1 VIILSGLEIFDLS
14 ILMPFYSHSHTSTL
28 YRSLLPKQKRKRSEG
43 KEKVR
48 SQQLVRVSKALRN
61 PIIAGTGIN
70 SETGRRRADQI
81 LNTRGQAVAQGLQ
94 KHTCLDLNDDA
105 TSRVGLMPVRAE
117 CEILNFNYDPDTEGL
132 LLGISQIGTTE
143 LDQLVS
149 VLPND
154 NSTWPALYLPSN
166 TNNDDSMRTHYSF
179 AKLRPMHHF
188 QSNISSISLSPSRT
202 LITTT
207 LGSSYPASIHL
218 TQLLDPWNAVS
229 SQPLDTGISTLMRP
243 LAVSSIW
250 TASPNPHCTSSNETV
265 AVGTSNGLIT
275 IDNSTGTWRC
285 SPLVETHSDVL
296 ALDWLS
302 PTTLA
307 AGLRDSSI
315 MLYDSRNRDSIK
327 RLRHGAP
334 VIGVRRGDHESRLV
348 VCGLS
353 SCLAM
358 YDLRMIREAVSSS
371 TTKPAVNNNNQHKK
385 QKNRW
390 KRQPIDLVRN
400 PTSMPV
406 VQFEYNNQYQHP
418 LGFDVQNELGI
429 VAAAEE
435 TGNVQIY
442 SMRTG
447 EKVRKLEI
455 ASGGLTGEHVK
466 SLRFVEDVRG
476 VQKIMATAGSKIVEY
491 CW

>member
-1 VIILSGLEIFDLS
+1 
-14 ILMPFYSHSHTSTL
+14 
-28 YRSLLPKQKRKRSEG
+28 
-43 KEKVR
+43 
-48 SQQLVRVSKALRN
+48 VSKALRN
-61 PIIAGTGIN
+61 PIIAGIGVN
-70 SETGRRRADQI
+70 SETGRRRVDQV

-105 TSRVGLMPVRAE
+105 TARVGLMPVRAE

-132 LLGISQIGTTE
+132 LLGISQNGTTE

-154 NSTWPALYLPSN
+154 NTTWPPWFGTSSSDHDE
-166 TNNDDSMRTHYSF
+166 TSRTHYSF
-179 AKLRPMHHF
+179 VKLRPMHHF

-202 LITTT
+202 LVTTT
-207 LGSSYPASIHL
+207 MGSSYPASIHL
-218 TQLLDPWNAVS
+218 TQLLDPGNAVS

-250 TASPNPHCTSSNETV
+250 TASPNPHRTWSDETV

-275 IDNSTGTWRC
+275 LDNSSGTWRC
-285 SPLVETHSDVL
+285 SPLVETYSDVL

-302 PTTLA
+302 PTVLA
-307 AGLRDSSI
+307 AGLRDASI
-315 MLYDSRNRDSIK
+315 MLYDTRNRDSIK

-334 VIGVRRGDHESRLV
+334 VIGLKRADHESRLV

-358 YDLRMIREAVSSS
+358 YDLRMVREAVSPI
-371 TTKPAVNNNNQHKK
+371 TAKPAANNANQRKK
-385 QKNRW
+385 HKNRW
-390 KRQPIDLVRN
+390 KRQPADFVG
-400 PTSMPV
+400 TSTSAPV
-406 VQFEYNNQYQHP
+406 LRFEYNNQYQHP
-418 LGFDVQNELGI
+418 LGFDVQTGLGL

-435 TGNVQIY
+435 TGDVQMY

-447 EKVRKLEI
+447 EKIRKLEV
-455 ASGGLTGEHVK
+455 ASGGLTGKQVK

-476 VQKIMATAGSKIVEY
+476 VQKIMAATGPKIVEY